1 MDFSNIPFPERLPQF
16 WVINLSGRTG
26 TFPTGSTSKDEAAG
40 TTLRREANLRHPTAD
55 NSVIYKKVLG
65 QVEAANF
72 FRFDPKRR
80 PLLGLSVKRNIHT
93 DTRNITLVRNRL
105 TVPFTARGR
114 RVKVA
119 GENKQRQILQ
129 LTMPHS
135 PDLLQFHPT
144 TSASHDQLNDK
155 YPFEELSQESSRKID
170 FE

>member
-1 MDFSNIPFPERLPQF
+1 MDFSNIPFPEKLPQF

-55 NSVIYKKVLG
+55 DSVVYKKVLG

-93 DTRNITLVRNRL
+93 DT
-105 TVPFTARGR
+105 G
-114 RVKVA
+114 
-119 GENKQRQILQ
+119 
-129 LTMPHS
+129 HS
-135 PDLLQFHPT
+135 IHYF
-144 TSASHDQLNDK
+144 
-155 YPFEELSQESSRKID
+155 SQEQIDCTTFYGVGKASKGSR
-170 FE
+170 